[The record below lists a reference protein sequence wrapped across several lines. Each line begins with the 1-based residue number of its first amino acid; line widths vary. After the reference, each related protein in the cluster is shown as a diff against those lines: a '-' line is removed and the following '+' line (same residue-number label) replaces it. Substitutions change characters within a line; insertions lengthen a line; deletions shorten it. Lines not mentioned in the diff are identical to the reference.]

1 MWDIRQTSPVSRSAK
16 GPRVQRF
23 RAQGFTL
30 IEVLVAVLVFGVIAT
45 AASEV
50 ASNYIGTYE
59 RIRDRT
65 LATWIAENEI
75 TEMRLLENLPEI
87 SEETD
92 EMDYANR
99 RWQLETVVSAT
110 EDPRIRRVDV
120 SVAVIVNDEA
130 RSLAQMTGFLGDY

>member
-1 MWDIRQTSPVSRSAK
+1 MSAVVRPMA
-16 GPRVQRF
+16 PRRF
-23 RAQGFTL
+23 RGFTL

-65 LATWIAENEI
+65 LATWIAENEV

-92 EMDYANR
+92 ELEYANR
-99 RWQLETVVSAT
+99 NWQLETVVSAT
-110 EDPRIRRVDV
+110 EDPRIRRVEV
-120 SVAVIVNDEA
+120 SVASLVDDNEPVP
-130 RSLAQMTGFLGDY
+130 LAQMTGFLGDY

>member
-1 MWDIRQTSPVSRSAK
+1 MNCPDAGPNRSR
-16 GPRVQRF
+16 
-23 RAQGFTL
+23 GFTL

-92 EMDYANR
+92 ELEYANR
-99 RWQLETVVSAT
+99 DWQLETVVSAT
-110 EDPRIRRVDV
+110 EDPRIRRVEV
-120 SVAVIVNDEA
+120 SVASMVDDNEPVP
-130 RSLAQMTGFLGDY
+130 LAQMTGFLGDY